1 MLLLS
6 VLLPMLLQAPTSP
19 TPAAPVKPR
28 ASTVA
33 PSLSLLLLLVVVVTL
48 LLLLLFGAATAAAAY
63 QGVTGVASRGEVGDG
78 LGESGGVFFVFAF
91 FCVCFLCF
99 LM

>member
-63 QGVTGVASRGEVGDG
+63 QGVTGVASRGGVGDG
-78 LGESGGVFFVFAF
+78 LGESGGVFLCLRFFVCVFVFF
-91 FCVCFLCF
+91 
-99 LM
+99 